1 VCSGRLDGDA
11 ARAAADDPLVS
22 VIVASY
28 DARETIGATLESLL
42 RQETSVPY
50 EVIVVDSSTDGTADL
65 VADAYP
71 RVRLLR
77 SPTRLF
83 PGGARNVGV
92 REARGSILA
101 FTDADCVADPEF
113 VRAIAEAHRAQAPLI
128 AGVIANGNPESR
140 IGWVH
145 YFSEFSSWM
154 PQRGARSVRDL
165 PSAALSV
172 KRWAFERHGPFQ
184 ERGYCSDTAFSWRVR
199 SAGHDPWFDPSIRV
213 EHTHITDLRRLLR
226 KLVFH
231 GRSFAAVRM
240 TQGGFGP
247 GRRILHAL
255 GSPALPFLLLA
266 RTAGRVLRS
275 GAYRREFARTFPL
288 VFLGLAAWS
297 LGEAV
302 GYVEGPGR
310 PVESP
315 A

>member
-1 VCSGRLDGDA
+1 
-11 ARAAADDPLVS
+11 
-22 VIVASY
+22 
-28 DARETIGATLESLL
+28 
-42 RQETSVPY
+42 
-50 EVIVVDSSTDGTADL
+50 
-65 VADAYP
+65 
-71 RVRLLR
+71 
-77 SPTRLF
+77 
-83 PGGARNVGV
+83 
-92 REARGSILA
+92 
-101 FTDADCVADPEF
+101 
-113 VRAIAEAHRAQAPLI
+113 
-128 AGVIANGNPESR
+128 
-140 IGWVH
+140 
-145 YFSEFSSWM
+145 
-154 PQRGARSVRDL
+154 
-165 PSAALSV
+165 
-172 KRWAFERHGPFQ
+172 
-184 ERGYCSDTAFSWRVR
+184 VR

-213 EHTHITDLRRLLR
+213 EHRHITDLRRLLR